1 MPQNSKDALKLPRST
16 DDEITKRASAVGTA
30 LRGAI
35 DVPLSMMREISSIWG
50 HVTSLAHHGNIQ
62 TMSDLQVGV
71 KILETAI
78 YGGYCN
84 VMINLKE
91 SSNVSFTDAIGKE
104 ADAILKE
111 SREKSSEILSI
122 IQKRLDGNNN

>member
-1 MPQNSKDALKLPRST
+1 
-16 DDEITKRASAVGTA
+16 
-30 LRGAI
+30 
-35 DVPLSMMREISSIWG
+35 
-50 HVTSLAHHGNIQ
+50 
-62 TMSDLQVGV
+62 
-71 KILETAI
+71 
-78 YGGYCN
+78 
-84 VMINLKE
+84 MINLKE